1 MHRPA
6 PTSRRSPEPACPGL
20 RLPSEAGQA
29 VVLMAVMLAVL
40 LAIAGFAIDYGN
52 WMVSRRQVQNAADA
66 AALAAAAQIPSGG
79 TTIQSTG
86 AAQYAENGRPGDAV
100 TITQATD
107 MTTNDSVQVTAT
119 RTVSTWFTHVLGLS
133 NVKVTASARATIES
147 FSQVNGN
154 AMPWGVL
161 QASYVPGQQYSI
173 YTKTT
178 SNANNGA
185 LSLPYVSGTNC
196 PDPNGANAYQNEIN
210 GTLPECPISV
220 GELVDTKTGDN
231 SGPTAQ
237 GLNARI
243 TTWKPVDQIVQIDGT
258 GQVTSILDPTNP
270 QLVMIPVLVNPDGS
284 NGWPS
289 GSSSPMKVVGFA
301 WFVITSCGD
310 PAHPTYCG
318 NSDGKQVNGVFV
330 SMDSTPDTGT
340 GGQWNPGSNTAYT
353 IALTK

>member
-1 MHRPA
+1 M
-6 PTSRRSPEPACPGL
+6 
-20 RLPSEAGQA
+20 
-29 VVLMAVMLAVL
+29 VLLAVL
-40 LAIAGFAIDYGN
+40 VVVLLAVAGLAIDYGN
-52 WMVSRRQVQNAADA
+52 WMLSRRQVQNAADA

-79 TTIQSTG
+79 ATIQSTG
-86 AAQYAENGRPGDAV
+86 TAQYAANGQPGDAV
-100 TITQATD
+100 TISQTTD

-133 NVKVTASARATIES
+133 NVKVTATARATVES

-161 QASYVPGQQYSI
+161 QATYVPGQQYSI

-178 SNANNGA
+178 ANANNGA
-185 LSLPYVSGTNC
+185 LSLPYVSGSNC
-196 PDPNGANAYQNEIN
+196 PDPSGANAYQNEIT

-231 SGPTAQ
+231 SGPTAK
-237 GLNARI
+237 GLNDRI
-243 TTWKPVDQIVQIDGT
+243 TTWKTVAQIVQIDGT
-258 GQVTSILDPTNP
+258 GQVTKILDPTNP

-340 GGQWNPGSNTAYT
+340 GGQWNPGSSTAYT